1 MKLKHDFMWGML
13 VHFGT
18 NMWYDVGDSGHEAF
32 TRLWEIPGSDE
43 MRLDK
48 DLWVKYMDYLKESG
62 FNTIVIDVGDGV
74 IYDSHPEIAIK
85 GSWAK
90 ADFVAEIKRLNDMGF
105 DVIPKLNFST
115 CHDAWM
121 KQYSR
126 MVSTPEYYSFCE
138 DIINE
143 VCKMFDYPPY
153 FHVGMDEENYETQK
167 HYGYAVIRKGDLWWQ
182 DLYRIINTVEKNG
195 ARAIMWADYIWE
207 HPEEF
212 LEKCPKSVITC
223 NWYYS
228 ENFGEIRPDLDDKI
242 IRSFNLLEQH
252 GFDQIPAG
260 SSVFYDNSF
269 PLLTAYCK
277 KTVSKKRWL
286 GMLQTNWTMIT
297 EPWWKDLKKSADIAA
312 EIKKTANI

>member
-195 ARAIMWADYIWE
+195 ARAIMWADYMR
-207 HPEEF
+207 HNPEEF
-212 LEKCPKSVITC
+212 LEKCPKSVIAC
-223 NWYYS
+223 NWYYFDK
-228 ENFGEIRPDLDDKI
+228 FGADRPAEDDMKV
-242 IRSFNLLEQH
+242 RPFELLEQG
-252 GFDQIPAG
+252 GFDQIPGA
-260 SSVFYDNSF
+260 SCNYVDENFS
-269 PLLTAYCK
+269 LLTDYCK
-277 KTVSKKRWL
+277 NVVSEKHFL
-286 GMLQTNWTMIT
+286 GMLQTTWTMIT
-297 EPWWKDLKKSADIAA
+297 KPWYEVLTHAADIAVDT
-312 EIKKTANI
+312 IKKY